1 MTIGTADRRPSGS
14 ALVPLLSSPLGSV
27 CYALRT
33 GRGVFLFDAG
43 HPRAAEQTV
52 ALLRT
57 EGLLDDLRAIV
68 LTHAHADHVGAAG
81 LLQRLTGAEVWAGP
95 RQADGRLAEQ
105 ERRLGLVPDPYRV
118 TRTLADRERIDLGG
132 ETIEVL
138 LTPGHA
144 DDHAALFLRQ
154 ERTLVAGDL
163 FTFGDVGTFDITHHH
178 TRSLALMIESVR
190 RCADLGADRV
200 APGHGPVQR
209 RPQRLLQAAEHRLRF
224 FRERPLLLAAHTLM
238 PLMLLLIE
246 SRSGALMA
254 ELREQALR
262 HARCFD
268 EFLAGLDGA
277 GIAHEFEKILMIL
290 ALKGLVS
297 VVDGRVYY
305 RSDSL
310 AAAA

>member
-1 MTIGTADRRPSGS
+1 MTVATADRETACGLQP
-14 ALVPLLSSPLGSV
+14 LVSSPLGSV

-33 GRGVFLFDAG
+33 GRGVFLFDTG

-52 ALLRT
+52 ALLRA
-57 EGLLDDLRAIV
+57 EGLLDDLTAIV
-68 LTHAHADHVGAAG
+68 ITHAHADHVGATG

-95 RQADGRLAEQ
+95 GRADGRLAEQ
-105 ERRLGLVPDPYRV
+105 EQRLGLTPEPYRV
-118 TRTLADRERIDLGG
+118 DRTLADRELIDLGG
-132 ETIEVL
+132 ETLEVL

-144 DDHAALFLRQ
+144 DDHAALYLRGQ
-154 ERTLVAGDL
+154 RTLVAGDL

-178 TRSLALMIESVR
+178 TRSLALMIDSVR
-190 RCADLGADRV
+190 RCAELCPERV
-200 APGHGPVQR
+200 APGHGPMQR
-209 RPQRLLQAAEHRLRF
+209 RPRQLLQAAEQRLDY
-224 FRERPLLLAAHTLM
+224 FRRRPLLLAAHTLM

-246 SRSGALMA
+246 SRNGSPMS
-254 ELREQALR
+254 ELRKQALR

-268 EFLAGLDGA
+268 EFLAGLEGA

-297 VVDGRVYY
+297 VIDGRVYY
-305 RSDSL
+305 RSDAL